1 MATLD
6 IKTRD
11 KLKPVMRNMAVGDVL
26 RVPFKYATTNHVKVL
41 ASQLKKEDGQEY
53 TVKSERQIYYQLVTR
68 IK

>member
-11 KLKPVMRNMAVGDVL
+11 KLKPMMRDMAVGDVL
-26 RVPFKYATTNHVKVL
+26 RVPFKRTTTNHLKVV
-41 ASQLKKEDGQEY
+41 ANELKKEDGQEY
-53 TVKSERQIYYQLVTR
+53 TVKSEHQVYYQLVTR

>member
-11 KLKPVMRNMAVGDVL
+11 KLKPLMREMAVGDIL
-26 RVPFKYATTNHVKVL
+26 RVPFKRTTTNHLKVV
-41 ASQLKKEDGQEY
+41 ANELKKEDGQEY
-53 TVKSERQIYYQLVTR
+53 TVKSEHQVYYQLVTR